1 MPDLFTIG
9 EFSRTT
15 HLSVK
20 ALRHYHDVGL
30 LEPVVIDPAT
40 GYRSYAVAQVP
51 LAQVIR
57 RLRDLDMP
65 LDQVH
70 AVLDASQSGDEAER
84 DRIILVH
91 LEHMERQLEQTQA
104 SVASLRGLLEGGQ
117 PEVQIEHRSI
127 GPTPALAIRG
137 VVAWDDAEAWLAEAF
152 GVLHAE
158 LDAGRASGAGPDGA
172 LYASEFF
179 EAHAGEVVAFVP
191 VPGSNVG
198 AGAAELIE
206 IPAAELAVTLHR
218 GAFEELD
225 QAYAALGSFVA
236 EAAIGAPGPIR
247 EHYLDAA
254 GDDPADLRTEV
265 AWPVSR
271 PFS

>member
-30 LEPVVIDPAT
+30 LEPVVIDEAT

-65 LDQVH
+65 LDQVR
-70 AVLDASQSGDEAER
+70 AVLDASQSGDVAER
-84 DRIILVH
+84 DRIILGH
-91 LEHMERQLEQTQA
+91 LERMERQLEQTQA
-104 SVASLRGLLEGGQ
+104 SVSSLRVLLEGRQ
-117 PEVQIEHRSI
+117 PEVFVEHRSV

-152 GVLHAE
+152 GAMHAE
-158 LDAGRASGAGPDGA
+158 LDSGRATGAGPDGA

-179 EAHAGEVVAFVP
+179 EAHTGEVVAFVP
-191 VPGSNVG
+191 VAGARAG
-198 AGAAELIE
+198 AGVAELVE
-206 IPAAELAVTLHR
+206 IPAAELAVIVHR

-225 QAYAALGSFVA
+225 RAYAALGSFVA
-236 EAAIGAPGPIR
+236 GRALGAGGPIR
-247 EHYLDAA
+247 EHYLDPD
-254 GDDPADLRTEV
+254 GDDPAELRTEV
-265 AWPVSR
+265 AWPVSG